1 VWSVQYD
8 SRVEG
13 WLETIPSDIKARI
26 LRIID
31 LLIEQGP
38 SNVRE
43 PYVKHL
49 KGHGKLYE
57 IRAHGKDGIARVF
70 YFTLQGQRIVL
81 LHGVIK
87 KSNKTPQKEIEIAVK
102 RMTEVIRWL
111 S

>member
-57 IRAHGKDGIARVF
+57 IRAQGKDGIARVF
-70 YFTLQGQRIVL
+70 YFIPILIHAYNKAFSSSVILTYFNVRSDFL
-81 LHGVIK
+81 LLGIFILFL
-87 KSNKTPQKEIEIAVK
+87 T
-102 RMTEVIRWL
+102 
-111 S
+111 

>member
-1 VWSVQYD
+1 MWSVQYD

-31 LLIEQGP
+31 LLIEHGP

-70 YFTLQGQRIVL
+70 YVTWQGKRIIL
-81 LHGVIK
+81 LHGFIK

-102 RMTEVIRWL
+102 RMMEVV
-111 S
+111 